1 MQLANKTNCTGCA
14 ACVMTCPQKC
24 LCLEK
29 DEFGFAYPVIGN
41 PQKCIECRK
50 CEKACPIITKIN
62 KKDYDMYAYSA
73 YAKDE
78 TVRMESSSG
87 GIFTLLAKQVLKMD
101 GIVFGAAYCE
111 NFHVKH
117 ISIEKESDISK
128 LRGAK
133 YAQSDLSFSFI
144 SVKENLVKGIP
155 VLFSGTPC
163 QVAGLKSF
171 LGKEY
176 KNLITVDFVCHGV
189 PSPLA
194 WEQYV
199 KYRSILD
206 NDGILPESINL
217 RSKIT
222 GWSRYSYSNVYCYE
236 RNKCYSVI
244 NSNDLF
250 MRLFVGDYINRL
262 SCDDCR
268 FKGYERVSDITLG
281 DFWGIWDIMPEMDDN
296 KGTSLILTHSEAGN
310 KLLLDISHNT
320 VTKEVTVQQASQ
332 QNPSLLTSSVPKPER
347 EEWLKLSCKGEF
359 KKITECF
366 KALDKSSK
374 LSLASRIFNKIRRL
388 V

>member
-14 ACVMTCPQKC
+14 TCVMTCPQKC

-29 DEFGFAYPVIGN
+29 DEFGFAYPVIGD
-41 PQKCIECRK
+41 PQKCIECKK
-50 CEKACPIITKIN
+50 CEKSCPVITEIN
-62 KKDYDMYAYSA
+62 RKDYDLHAYSA

-87 GIFTLLAKQVLKMD
+87 GIFTLLAKEILKRD

-111 NFHVKH
+111 DFYVKH
-117 ISIEKESDISK
+117 IGIEKESDISR

-133 YAQSDLSFSFI
+133 YVQSDLSFSFI
-144 SVKENLVKGIP
+144 SVKENLMKGTP

-163 QVAGLKSF
+163 QVSGLKSF

-199 KYRSILD
+199 KYRSVLD
-206 NDGILPESINL
+206 NDGMLPESINL

-262 SCDDCR
+262 SCADCR

-281 DFWGIWDIMPEMDDN
+281 DFWGIWDIFPGMDDN
-296 KGTSLILTHSEAGN
+296 KGTSLILTHSETGN
-310 KLLLDISHNT
+310 KLFTDISDNI
-320 VTKEVTVQQASQ
+320 VIQEVTLQQASQ
-332 QNPSLLTSSVPKPER
+332 QNPSLLTSSLPKPER
-347 EEWLKLSCKGEF
+347 EELLKLCCKGEF
-359 KKITECF
+359 EEITEYF
-366 KALDKSSK
+366 KAIDKSRKPS
-374 LSLASRIFNKIRRL
+374 LSSRIFNKLRRL